1 MDGWRIGYA
10 AAEPRFI
17 QELMRV
23 TLNETTH
30 PCVFAQEGAREA
42 AAGPQ
47 DCVRDMLAEDQHRRD
62 LVCARLNAMPNVHCH
77 VPEGSIYAFPD
88 FSRYGLPSEELAMIF
103 LREAHVATEA
113 GSFYGPSGEGHLRIC
128 FGAAGYERLEEAMDR
143 LQAFLE
149 QHGPRLA
156 DSTAGH

>member
-10 AAEPRFI
+10 AAERRFI

-42 AAGPQ
+42 AAGSQ
-47 DCVRDMLAEDQHRRD
+47 DCVREMLTEDQRRRD
-62 LVCARLNAMPNVHCH
+62 LVCARLNAMPGVSCH

-88 FSRYGLPSEELAMIF
+88 FGSYGLPSEELALTL
-103 LREAHVATEA
+103 LRETHVATEA

-128 FGAAGYERLEEAMDR
+128 FGAASAERLDEAMDR
-143 LQAFLE
+143 LQAFLAQRGARATE
-149 QHGPRLA
+149 
-156 DSTAGH
+156 SAGGR